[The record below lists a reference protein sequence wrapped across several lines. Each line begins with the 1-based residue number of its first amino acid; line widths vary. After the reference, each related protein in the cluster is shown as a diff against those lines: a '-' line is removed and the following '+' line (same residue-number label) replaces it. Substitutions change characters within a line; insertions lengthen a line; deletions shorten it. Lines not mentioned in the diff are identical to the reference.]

1 MSRIYNLPSG
11 KPFNVDI
18 RKNVGNALTGPNPQ
32 PAPKTAAEARERA
45 MADLNKFAAEA
56 PKADI
61 LKYDKPYTFN
71 SDVTGQ
77 NFERYY
83 SHPKFK
89 KLGFSP
95 FRDNE
100 TVYNQN
106 SSLWDDTQRAAKYYP
121 KLAGLAVSGTFG
133 NWDDMFSGR
142 PDVDNAI
149 EMENYTKMAT
159 SSREGF
165 GAKALNFGVNS
176 AYTVGIIGSI
186 LTEEAAL
193 GLIGATGIGSGV
205 AAAGTAKNILKL
217 GKAFDRLA
225 DVFRTGSNIN
235 EARKTW
241 DAIGKVSRAVLP
253 FQNTADLFR
262 KSERVA
268 MGWNKMDDYAKAY
281 KSFGAFYR
289 DLREINL
296 VTSEAKLEGG
306 FVQNE
311 VANDLIKEF
320 RAKEGR
326 DPNDEESKKIYDQA
340 LKAGYS
346 TSYANMAGIYA
357 SNKVVLDKMLKGL
370 PGLGQLEHAASK
382 SVRGSLVKN
391 TNWLKEGKNPFELMY
406 GAKKFVNKE
415 WLKQAAKNAP
425 KSGLRYMAA
434 NLMEGTQEVYQEAT
448 AEAMKKYYMDTY
460 YDPSRAHQ
468 GHMLASIEHGL
479 KSQMSGRGLE
489 TFLSGALMAGPI
501 QVAGAGLMRAGEYAN
516 LVKLKKQEKSFSA
529 DPKNAGKENPYTK
542 KINEYK
548 EWDNQVLNSLNELT
562 KNKKEVFS
570 KLYRNNKEQ
579 KDLSDLF
586 EDAVLNDDTKTAV
599 DSNDDSLF
607 AHIDTLRRSG
617 SLDLFKEQLQGLSE
631 LSNEELAEAFNEK
644 DGPGVDSKNI
654 SQRIETVLKR
664 IDDISGHLEE
674 VNKIANPYDAKADFF
689 NWFGFE
695 EARKM
700 VAYNDYTYK
709 RVGNRMTGIQED
721 IKNIMAS
728 TGANPNYSDISAIFN
743 VGRSADIF
751 MQANENM
758 GMTSE
763 IELLKQE
770 IENLK
775 GATEPDLVR
784 RRQRLEAKQSKLA
797 KLSVLVQNYT
807 VANKLMNPELSDTDL
822 ADVTERIE
830 TAEKLLYDGFKDYIQ
845 NITSSEGTGTSG
857 MFEKTI
863 DQLFAKYKDYWR
875 LDADKSKFAN
885 AINMLYNPE
894 LYQATVQRY
903 ADAAAGADQARR
915 EKTKEAVLKYKQRFA
930 TNDFLND
937 LLSQY
942 NVFVSEEDAEAYL
955 NNDIVPSKFINAD
968 TGLEID
974 PRANAELYNN
984 ILDLIDKYDEVF
996 YESTGNRLFK
1006 PTREDVGARI
1016 AGVVTGT
1023 DKEIA
1028 QLVPE
1033 FQSGDK
1039 RTLSDLAAEYGFD
1052 KGRGESQVKINTVL
1066 SAIISNKLSTP
1077 AQKELARKLMTL
1089 IDGSEIITFKSNHSI
1104 NSSYDAQN
1112 GIIVDPRYSSSDYQS
1127 KVSVPLEYSILNAAM
1142 QKVILDSLSDSTFD
1156 TKITELR
1163 QLAVNASNDTQK
1175 LLFKYA
1181 LANNQTFLAE
1191 LLTNGDLQEYLAKI
1205 EYTGETTE
1213 LSEAAKSAWSK
1224 FLDILSDLLK
1234 NILNFNTSLYREAMA
1249 VTLNKLSQPST
1260 GTSQKT
1266 QTPPSGGTGG
1276 GSSPIDVD
1284 KQDAE
1289 LMAKLREKYDAIIAG
1304 MSPEDASR
1312 MNFDSWM
1319 MSDSRALEITRKHK
1333 ADKIRQQAAG
1343 TQGGGQPVVG
1353 AGIKRNVLSSIG
1365 FTMEE
1370 INAMTEE
1377 ELEENYNNREELAKN
1392 FVVNLNSQD
1401 WGEVDKQMKAAKE
1414 KAASLNL
1421 ALTEDGG
1428 QYIQYDEN
1436 GNPIPGTER
1445 ERVSHVVKEPKS
1457 GNVNKVAAARG
1468 NIIDALYKQYL
1479 SGDLQSF
1486 DDFKRVYKEI
1496 QKKPR
1501 NAYVNFSDEML
1512 QDLFDI
1518 VRNVQRE
1525 LNKKGLKVI
1534 PDFPIISGMLGNIP
1548 TAGEMDILA
1557 YNKAGKVFIIDMKS
1571 SYTNRRLAY
1580 DVYNKMSKA
1589 LGEKFTDF
1597 TKRLKENDYFIKK
1610 TIDSYTDPAERAL
1623 IEDRLDEILNN
1634 FPVEKK
1640 LISEGTDVKAQIFYV
1655 IDDRGQQ
1662 LGYKEL
1668 LRQTTGLQADSIN
1681 IFPIITGTAKGGVIS
1696 QAQLEKEIVSV
1707 TENEQGQ
1714 TVIKLGGYSIP
1725 VDNSKTIYD
1734 LNLPKVTQTVT
1745 TYPEN
1750 PIKKKQAPSTPTDI
1764 ISDDI
1769 YNDFVDNNN
1778 VPEEILNSIADKV
1791 MKRESLS
1798 QRETAIFN
1806 GKTGEINEIIKQKAT
1821 PTPASDTDLS
1831 NVESF
1836 ETSKGSVYTVLADG
1850 RVERFKTVANE
1861 KHEPAELIV
1870 FVKFDNEDQEED
1882 FLSAQNRLGGMKLY
1896 VIDSEGN
1903 IYNKNSEVA
1912 GKNVKLAIIK
1922 DDKVLA
1928 AIDASTEPKI
1938 GYNTFD
1944 QRRFEENGQ
1953 KFRSTHLGN
1962 TVTKINYKTQPQDGS
1977 GQTRTYDNKP
1987 IAKGL
1992 KGKVIYI
1999 TPDSYTTGDMKTHS
2013 EDLVAGDELINNIIL
2028 GLNKEELL
2036 SKLRN
2041 LSQGSSKLAN
2051 AAAGLAHFINTKGI
2065 SENTLA
2071 GKNNFKYLLAVLQRN
2086 GENSIAAEIYTKALS
2101 EARKLANEGKTVV
2114 FDNTNI
2120 LKYPN
2125 SIDLAI
2131 LNSDSDIAKSASI
2144 TPGGKTA
2151 IAFAENEYQGTKK
2164 RVFTPSAESIITGGA
2179 ISKTPA
2185 KLKDLR
2191 ASVNKIVSK
2200 SELVT
2205 FKDFIKL
2212 LNSQGILEDLLADQ
2226 GLTKESFDALVAQ
2239 KESQLSS
2246 QLSISDLVDREGE
2259 TLVKFLNKK
2268 GEERIGLVVGK
2279 TEDNKLEI
2287 KDVTDEYNGIRQGNL
2302 FVDVDDLSYGGLGSK
2317 AKSLKLAERDVNE
2330 RVISIIKETEV
2341 TKAENS
2347 TKKQSDSGQ
2356 DNADQSI
2363 NERKES
2369 LKGFDPFNK
2378 EQQENNNNDL
2388 FSCGN

>member
-89 KLGFSP
+89 KLAFSP

-193 GLIGATGIGSGV
+193 GLIGSTGIGSGV
-205 AAAGTAKNILKL
+205 AAAGTMKNILKL

-253 FQNTADLFR
+253 FQNTADIFR

-268 MGWNKMDDYAKAY
+268 MGWDKMDDYAKAY

-326 DPNDEESKKIYDQA
+326 DPNDDEAKEIYDQA

-468 GHMLASIEHGL
+468 GHMLASIQHGL

-579 KDLSDLF
+579 KDLADLF

-644 DGPGVDSKNI
+644 DGLGVDSKNI

-664 IDDISGHLEE
+664 IDDISSHLEE

-728 TGANPNYSDISAIFN
+728 AGANPNYSDIAAIFN

-775 GATEPDLVR
+775 GATEPELVKR
-784 RRQRLEAKQSKLA
+784 RERLEAKQSKLA

-974 PRANAELYNN
+974 PRTNAELYNN

-1052 KGRGESQVKINTVL
+1052 KGRSESQVRIDTVL
-1066 SAIISNKLSTP
+1066 NAILNNKLSTP

-1089 IDGSEIITFKSNHSI
+1089 IDKSEVITFKSNHSI

-1343 TQGGGQPVVG
+1343 TQGGGQPMVG

-1401 WGEVDKQMKAAKE
+1401 WGEVDRQMKAAKE

-1501 NAYVNFSDEML
+1501 NSYINFSDEML

-1750 PIKKKQAPSTPTDI
+1750 PIQKQGAPTVTDI
-1764 ISDDI
+1764 IADDI
-1769 YNDFVDNNN
+1769 YNNFVDNNI
-1778 VPEEILNSIADKV
+1778 VPQDILDSIADKV
-1791 MKRESLS
+1791 MKRETLS

-1806 GKTGEINEIIKQKAT
+1806 GKTSEINEIIKKKAAPAGT
-1821 PTPASDTDLS
+1821 QTGTAVQGDIEKEKASVTSSEFAELKRLAKFFLENPKEPTVL
-1831 NVESF
+1831 
-1836 ETSKGSVYTVLADG
+1836 GSVVTRYPALFEAITKIEK
-1850 RVERFKTVANE
+1850 ERQEALDKLKDKLKKDLEAAAKEPDELGIKVKGKDNTKTVRQTFIDTANSSY
-1861 KHEPAELIV
+1861 KYGV
-1870 FVKFDNEDQEED
+1870 
-1882 FLSAQNRLGGMKLY
+1882 NRINAKY
-1896 VIDSEGN
+1896 DTE
-1903 IYNKNSEVA
+1903 
-1912 GKNVKLAIIK
+1912 
-1922 DDKVLA
+1922 LA
-1928 AIDASTEPKI
+1928 ALEGDK
-1938 GYNTFD
+1938 
-1944 QRRFEENGQ
+1944 EEA
-1953 KFRSTHLGN
+1953 
-1962 TVTKINYKTQPQDGS
+1962 TK
-1977 GQTRTYDNKP
+1977 TYDNKP
-1987 IAKGL
+1987 IAKSL
-1992 KGKVIYI
+1992 QGKVIYI
-1999 TPDSYTTGDMKTHS
+1999 TPDSYTVGDMATHS
-2013 EDLVAGDELINNIIL
+2013 ENVVLGSDLVKEALLELDINSIKSRLEVLAQDRGKIGAAAEGLLKFIEKNGITPDKISGRDNFLYKLAILEREGDNSITSIIYSRA
-2028 GLNKEELL
+2028 L
-2036 SKLRN
+2036 SKAKAIA
-2041 LSQGSSKLAN
+2041 SS
-2051 AAAGLAHFINTKGI
+2051 T
-2065 SENTLA
+2065 
-2071 GKNNFKYLLAVLQRN
+2071 
-2086 GENSIAAEIYTKALS
+2086 
-2101 EARKLANEGKTVV
+2101 GKTVV
-2114 FDNTNI
+2114 FDTPTV
-2120 LKYPN
+2120 L
-2125 SIDLAI
+2125 SFEGIDLAI
-2131 LNSDSDIAKSASI
+2131 LNSKSDFILKAAI
-2144 TPGGKTA
+2144 TPSGKTG
-2151 IAFAENEYQGTKK
+2151 IADKESLFNGTKK
-2164 RVFTPSAESIITGGA
+2164 RVMTDSSESILTGGP
-2179 ISKTPA
+2179 KTVIP
-2185 KLKDLR
+2185 KQLKDIR
-2191 ASVNKIVSK
+2191 AFVNSMSNKQDYATK
-2200 SELVT
+2200 
-2205 FKDFIKL
+2205 KL
-2212 LNSQGILEDLLADQ
+2212 MLDTARKTGLLDELLAEQNMTYDQ
-2226 GLTKESFDALVAQ
+2226 YYALIESKRDQIAA
-2239 KESQLSS
+2239 
-2246 QLSISDLVDREGE
+2246 QLSIGELVNKGE
-2259 TLVKFLNKK
+2259 NVLVKFLNKK
-2268 GEERIGLVVGK
+2268 GEERVGLIVGQ

-2341 TKAENS
+2341 TKAEGS

>member
-32 PAPKTAAEARERA
+32 AAPKTAGEARERA

-71 SDVTGQ
+71 SDINGQ

-83 SHPKFK
+83 SHPQFK

-106 SSLWDDTQRAAKYYP
+106 SSLWDETERAAKYYP
-121 KLAGLAVSGTFG
+121 KLAGLAISGTFG
-133 NWDDMFSGR
+133 NWDDMFSGK
-142 PDVDNAI
+142 PDVDNSI

-186 LTEEAAL
+186 LTEEAAF

-217 GKAFDRLA
+217 GKAFDRLT

-241 DAIGKVSRAVLP
+241 DSVGKVSRAILP

-262 KSERVA
+262 KSERAA

-320 RAKEGR
+320 RQKEGR
-326 DPNDEESKKIYDQA
+326 DPNDQESKKIYDQA
-340 LKAGYS
+340 LKAGYA
-346 TSYANMAGIYA
+346 TSYTNMAGIYA

-415 WLKQAAKNAP
+415 WLKQAAKGAP

-542 KINEYK
+542 KVNEYK

-562 KNKKEVFS
+562 KNKKDVFS

-654 SQRIETVLKR
+654 SQRIQTVLKR
-664 IDDISGHLEE
+664 VDDISGHLEE

-709 RVGNRMTGIQED
+709 RVGNRMIGIQED
-721 IKNIMAS
+721 IKNVMSS
-728 TGANPNYSDISAIFN
+728 TGVNPNYSDIAAIFN

-751 MQANENM
+751 TQANENM

-775 GATEPDLVR
+775 GATEPELVR
-784 RRQRLEAKQSKLA
+784 RKQRLEAKQSKLS

-807 VANKLMNPELSDTDL
+807 VANKLMTPELSDTDL
-822 ADVTERIE
+822 ADVTERVE
-830 TAEKLLYDGFKDYIQ
+830 TAEKLLYDGFKEYIQ

-857 MFEKTI
+857 IFEKTI
-863 DQLFAKYKDYWR
+863 DEVFGKYKDYWR

-903 ADAAAGADQARR
+903 ADAAAGADQARK
-915 EKTKEAVLKYKQRFA
+915 EKTKESVLKYKQRFA

-942 NVFVSEEDAEAYL
+942 NIFVSEEDAEAYL

-974 PRANAELYNN
+974 PRTNAELYNN

-1006 PTREDVGARI
+1006 PTREDVGSRI
-1016 AGVVTGT
+1016 AGVITGT

-1028 QLVPE
+1028 QLVPG

-1052 KGRGESQVKINTVL
+1052 KGRSESQVRIDTVL
-1066 SAIISNKLSTP
+1066 NAILNNKLSTP

-1089 IDGSEIITFKSNHSI
+1089 IDKSEVITFKSNHSI

-1112 GIIVDPRYSSSDYQS
+1112 GIIIDPRYSSSDYQA

-1142 QKVILDSLSDSTFD
+1142 QKVILDNLSDPAFNI
-1156 TKITELR
+1156 KITELR
-1163 QLAVNASNDTQK
+1163 QLAVNAGNDTEK

-1191 LLTNGDLQEYLAKI
+1191 LLTNGDLQEYLAKV

-1213 LSEAAKSAWSK
+1213 LSEAAKSGWSK

-1260 GTSQKT
+1260 GASQKT

-1276 GSSPIDVD
+1276 GTSPIDVD

-1343 TQGGGQPVVG
+1343 TQGGQPVVG
-1353 AGIKRNVLSSIG
+1353 AAIKRNVLSSIG

-1370 INAMTEE
+1370 INAMSEE
-1377 ELEENYNNREELAKN
+1377 EFEENYNNREELVKN

-1401 WGEVDKQMKAAKE
+1401 WGEMDVQMKAAKE

-1428 QYIQYDEN
+1428 QYVEYDEN

-1445 ERVSHVVKEPKS
+1445 ERVSKVVKDSPVDI
-1457 GNVNKVAAARG
+1457 NNVAAARG

-1479 SGDLQSF
+1479 LGDLQSF
-1486 DDFKRVYKEI
+1486 DDFKRVYKEV

-1501 NAYVNFSDEML
+1501 NAYVNFNDEML

-1534 PDFPIISGMLGNIP
+1534 PDFPIISGQLGNIP

-1557 YNKAGKVFIIDMKS
+1557 YNKAGKVFIIDIKS
-1571 SYTNRRLAY
+1571 AYANRRLGY
-1580 DVYNKMSKA
+1580 DVYNKMSKV
-1589 LGEKFTDF
+1589 LGDRFPDF
-1597 TKRLKENDYFIKK
+1597 INRLKENEYYIRK
-1610 TIDSYTDPAERAL
+1610 TIDSYTDSAERAE
-1623 IEDRLDEILNN
+1623 IEDLFDNILNN
-1634 FPVEKK
+1634 FPSEKK
-1640 LISEGTDVKAQIFYV
+1640 LLSDGLDIKAPTFYV
-1655 IDDRGQQ
+1655 VSDRAQQ
-1662 LGYKEL
+1662 LAYKEL

-1681 IFPIITGTAKGGVIS
+1681 IFPVITSTAKGGVMS
-1696 QAQLEKEIVSV
+1696 QAQLEKEIVSI

-1725 VDNSKTIYD
+1725 IDNSKTIYD
-1734 LNLPKVTQTVT
+1734 LKIKDVTQTVT

-1750 PIKKKQAPSTPTDI
+1750 PIQKPEAP
-1764 ISDDI
+1764 
-1769 YNDFVDNNN
+1769 VAEQ
-1778 VPEEILNSIADKV
+1778 EEVIEV
-1791 MKRESLS
+1791 
-1798 QRETAIFN
+1798 
-1806 GKTGEINEIIKQKAT
+1806 T
-1821 PTPASDTDLS
+1821 PTP
-1831 NVESF
+1831 
-1836 ETSKGSVYTVLADG
+1836 
-1850 RVERFKTVANE
+1850 
-1861 KHEPAELIV
+1861 
-1870 FVKFDNEDQEED
+1870 
-1882 FLSAQNRLGGMKLY
+1882 
-1896 VIDSEGN
+1896 
-1903 IYNKNSEVA
+1903 SEVTTEEPTDTQT
-1912 GKNVKLAIIK
+1912 GT
-1922 DDKVLA
+1922 
-1928 AIDASTEPKI
+1928 DAKADIEEIEEEP
-1938 GYNTFD
+1938 
-1944 QRRFEENGQ
+1944 
-1953 KFRSTHLGN
+1953 
-1962 TVTKINYKTQPQDGS
+1962 TK
-1977 GQTRTYDNKP
+1977 TYDNKP
-1987 IAKGL
+1987 VAKSL
-1992 KGKVIYI
+1992 QGKVIYI
-1999 TPDSYTTGDMKTHS
+1999 TPDSYTVGNMATHS
-2013 EDLVAGDELINNIIL
+2013 ENVVLGSDLVKEALLELDINTIKSRLEVLAQDRGKIGIAAKALLNFIDNKGITSNNI
-2028 GLNKEELL
+2028 
-2036 SKLRN
+2036 
-2041 LSQGSSKLAN
+2041 
-2051 AAAGLAHFINTKGI
+2051 
-2065 SENTLA
+2065 A
-2071 GKNNFKYLLAVLQRN
+2071 GKNNFLYKLAILERE
-2086 GENSIAAEIYTKALS
+2086 GDNSITSIIYSSALS
-2101 EARKLANEGKTVV
+2101 KAKSIVSNTGKTVV
-2114 FDNTNI
+2114 FDTPTV
-2120 LKYPN
+2120 LLFGDGV
-2125 SIDLAI
+2125 DLAI
-2131 LNSDSDIAKSASI
+2131 LNGKSDFILKAAI
-2144 TPGGKTA
+2144 TPTGKTG
-2151 IAFAENEYQGTKK
+2151 IADKESLFNGTKK
-2164 RVFTPSAESIITGGA
+2164 RVMTDSSESILTGGPK
-2179 ISKTPA
+2179 SMMLKQ
-2185 KLKDLR
+2185 LKDLR
-2191 ASVNKIVSK
+2191 ALINGISNK
-2200 SELVT
+2200 
-2205 FKDFIKL
+2205 
-2212 LNSQGILEDLLADQ
+2212 EDLSTKRLMLDTLNKTGVLDELLAEQ
-2226 GLTKESFDALVAQ
+2226 GMTNIQFFALLEEKA
-2239 KESQLSS
+2239 SRIRR
-2246 QLSISDLVDREGE
+2246 QLSIADLVNKGE
-2259 TLVKFLNKK
+2259 NVLVNFLNKK
-2268 GEERIGLVVGK
+2268 GEERVGLIVGE

-2287 KDVTDEYNGIRQGNL
+2287 KDVTDEYNGIKQGNL

-2341 TKAENS
+2341 TKPESS

-2363 NERKES
+2363 NERKQS
-2369 LKGFDPFNK
+2369 LEGYDPFNK
-2378 EQQENNNNDL
+2378 DQQKSNDEGL
-2388 FSCGN
+2388 FSC